1 MSDQGLAAVP
11 DQQSVSWGTTS
22 SQLQKNTLTSR
33 CRVSALLEAF
43 MILGPD
49 VTPHRYGPLLP
60 SNQQHLPPPD
70 LISTDAAPPT
80 PQPEMKYKVPK
91 RTAVSRHFQ
100 VSK

>member
-1 MSDQGLAAVP
+1 
-11 DQQSVSWGTTS
+11 
-22 SQLQKNTLTSR
+22 
-33 CRVSALLEAF
+33 

-91 RTAVSRHFQ
+91 RTALSRHFQ
-100 VSK
+100 VSKQQYSVTPAQPAFPALKEMPQLSSTEKARH